1 MASANRLIKPY
12 AEPILKGTWPP
23 SLWQR
28 RRMRV
33 SHRCAVGADG
43 GGTAVLLT
51 KLRDPSAGVAARVLT
66 ALGELAQVAGE
77 DIAKYL
83 DQLLP
88 MIIEALQVRLAPETP
103 PPGVNV

>member
-1 MASANRLIKPY
+1 M
-12 AEPILKGTWPP
+12 
-23 SLWQR
+23 
-28 RRMRV
+28 
-33 SHRCAVGADG
+33 
-43 GGTAVLLT
+43 LLT

-88 MIIEALQVRLAPETP
+88 MIIEALQVRLDHTRSRLLGNARAQGLVGTRARAHTQHRTKARRESARPHSP
-103 PPGVNV
+103 RSASSSCRPGTHA